1 MCFALAIDKKVQLN
15 ETCTENWS
23 SSGRACLQP
32 ELKCVSFNGEGE
44 AS

>member
-1 MCFALAIDKKVQLN
+1 MCFALAIDKGVQLN
-15 ETCTENWS
+15 ETCTENWN
-23 SSGRACLQP
+23 SSGRACPQP